1 MLHQAQWRKTWGTG
15 VSALFL
21 TCWFL
26 LPVLFQTKLTFLS
39 GGRLAWEGAYL
50 ALSILM
56 VRQSRDLW
64 TAGERGLLPALA
76 AGVGALYAQNPL
88 LGAALVLLA
97 WRLRGGMAVRLERV
111 GCAMVLAL
119 LSAVVTLQLLVTALA
134 AGLGVLPPTY
144 RVPVPGS
151 LPGAFAQVTV
161 LDPGAMGRIRYTAV
175 EQVPLLDLDP
185 LVTISRITGQDS
197 APSGTGPYGYVIDWY
212 FAGKEPA

>member
-1 MLHQAQWRKTWGTG
+1 M
-15 VSALFL
+15 
-21 TCWFL
+21 
-26 LPVLFQTKLTFLS
+26 
-39 GGRLAWEGAYL
+39 
-50 ALSILM
+50 
-56 VRQSRDLW
+56 
-64 TAGERGLLPALA
+64 
-76 AGVGALYAQNPL
+76 
-88 LGAALVLLA
+88 
-97 WRLRGGMAVRLERV
+97 
-111 GCAMVLAL
+111 
-119 LSAVVTLQLLVTALA
+119 TALA